1 MNSNNQE
8 SYAAHRTAYLV
19 YKPLPFVQ
27 GRAYLSN
34 IRSAILES
42 PRILKNPPSYYH
54 TTPTFSDQT
63 QRTFISPSTLPSTVQ
78 RSTST
83 SMIRVSQYQKLL
95 RFVFLAGIAGT
106 MTRVFGAPSRRL
118 LGFVLVASIAGTVTV
133 FGAPVVEGPNSSLSK
148 TGPLETQAVR
158 IYFPHLENEEVVWKA
173 SESLMPSMPFYFKAA
188 VLQAFPGPEF
198 SARVIQLV
206 LPPYDP
212 QLETGPGCKFYVR
225 GPPICG
231 GISDKGCPGTLSLS
245 KDSIIKD
252 KEGKELVRISPEE
265 LKKSAEKLQDEEKEK
280 MSSEELKS
288 AGRLKE
294 EDKERKSKIGP
305 HLR

>member
-1 MNSNNQE
+1 MQLIVRRDLS
-8 SYAAHRTAYLV
+8 SYLV

-106 MTRVFGAPSRRL
+106 MTRVFGAPVREFSVLDFSLRKTTASSSSA
-118 LGFVLVASIAGTVTV
+118 FVRSTIPTCFDHTHRFFISESFSSHSNDVDNVHPSPSLESEIAGIRT
-133 FGAPVVEGPNSSLSK
+133 
-148 TGPLETQAVR
+148 R
-158 IYFPHLENEEVVWKA
+158 
-173 SESLMPSMPFYFKAA
+173 
-188 VLQAFPGPEF
+188 
-198 SARVIQLV
+198 
-206 LPPYDP
+206 
-212 QLETGPGCKFYVR
+212 C
-225 GPPICG
+225 
-231 GISDKGCPGTLSLS
+231 
-245 KDSIIKD
+245 
-252 KEGKELVRISPEE
+252 
-265 LKKSAEKLQDEEKEK
+265 
-280 MSSEELKS
+280 
-288 AGRLKE
+288 
-294 EDKERKSKIGP
+294 
-305 HLR
+305 

>member
-1 MNSNNQE
+1 M
-8 SYAAHRTAYLV
+8 Y
-19 YKPLPFVQ
+19 
-27 GRAYLSN
+27 
-34 IRSAILES
+34 
-42 PRILKNPPSYYH
+42 
-54 TTPTFSDQT
+54 
-63 QRTFISPSTLPSTVQ
+63 
-78 RSTST
+78 
-83 SMIRVSQYQKLL
+83 IRVAHYRRLL
-95 RFVFLAGIAGT
+95 RFVLLAG
-106 MTRVFGAPSRRL
+106 
-118 LGFVLVASIAGTVTV
+118 IAGTVTV

-148 TGPLETQAVR
+148 TGPQETQAVR

-173 SESLMPSMPFYFKAA
+173 SDSLMPSMPFYFKAA

-198 SARVIQLV
+198 SAQVIKLV

-231 GISDKGCPGTLSLS
+231 EMSGKGCPGTLSLS

-265 LKKSAEKLQDEEKEK
+265 LKKSAEKLQDEEKER
-280 MSSEELKS
+280 MSSEELKKG
-288 AGRLKE
+288 AGKLQ